1 MIYLLFLIATIIR
14 FYRLDAAPYW
24 YDEAFTGLL
33 MRLDLP
39 ALLDAIAGDTHPPLY
54 YLLVWLV
61 TRVIGVGAWQ
71 IRAIS
76 AVFSVG
82 CVVIVWVLS
91 ADYLKSKQA
100 RLLATA
106 LTALMPAQL
115 WFAQEARM
123 YSLLSFEFLLTLY
136 CVNRRKFLPV
146 AIGVTAL
153 LFTHN
158 YGLFYAPVLFLIAAK
173 RELPHPLIVST
184 DRYYGIEKWQPEDRA
199 RPKDLLLSFVI
210 PGFLYAVIW
219 LPVLFSQMQEI
230 HGNYWIMP
238 VTPGAVLYVVQM
250 LFLSHATPEP
260 LQALFIMLAYGL
272 FTWSLIEGLFEKQ
285 LELIAIILAPFVLA
299 VCASL
304 LWQPVLLHRAF
315 LPIAP
320 LVYILLSGV
329 ITTSKL
335 KFTFA
340 SILIMPILVIGLA
353 AVYIMPPV
361 MKAEYVDR
369 VQSIIAQDYQ
379 PGDVVLATNDGPAVT
394 LKWAMPD
401 LQIYVMPNC
410 GNDPGALSNKT
421 RRAIGFQQTIPA
433 ASRVWFIYALGP
445 LSTQCEHDLADK
457 IKSLSSEV
465 ITIEDNPLKTLGIYL
480 YEQSWQN
487 LTAN

>member
-1 MIYLLFLIATIIR
+1 MIYLIFLIATIIR

-315 LPIAP
+315 LPISP
-320 LVYILLSGV
+320 LVYMMLSNAMTKSRKQFLYSSIFVAPLLIV
-329 ITTSKL
+329 
-335 KFTFA
+335 
-340 SILIMPILVIGLA
+340 GLA
-353 AVYIMPPV
+353 AIYIMPPV
-361 MKAEYVDR
+361 MKAEHVDR
-369 VQSIIAQDYQ
+369 VQSIIDYQ

-394 LKWAMPD
+394 LKWAMPN
-401 LQIYVMPNC
+401 LPVYVMPNC
-410 GNDPGALSNKT
+410 GTDPGALSDRT
-421 RRAIGFQQTIPA
+421 RTAIGFQQTIPA
-433 ASRVWFIYALGP
+433 ARRIWFIYALGP
-445 LSTQCEHDLADK
+445 LSTQCELDLAEK
-457 IKSLSSEV
+457 IKSLSAEV

-487 LTAN
+487 HTAN